1 MSLNHPFFKNLKAPL
16 HISHRGGALLW
27 PENTLFAFEHAV
39 REYQTDMIELD
50 VHATSDGEIV
60 VAHDATLERCTDG
73 TGPLSRLRWAEV
85 AKLDAGFHFT
95 NVNGEAFRGRGTTI
109 PRFVDVLR
117 AFPSLRFNVELK
129 DGRAL
134 DPFVACLKSESCLD
148 RLCIGSEG
156 DELGRQLTEVLPDA
170 LHFFPRDALAGFV
183 LPIRGGDE
191 PDDDGRY
198 TVLDM
203 PLTFAEVTLFD
214 EVLAAEAAKRGK
226 WINVWTVDDPAD
238 MRRVI
243 SQGVGGVMTDRPD
256 LLREVMR

>member
-1 MSLNHPFFKNLKAPL
+1 MSLSHPFFTALKAPL

-39 REYQTDMIELD
+39 RDYRTDMIELD
-50 VHATSDGEIV
+50 VHATADGEIV
-60 VAHDATLERCTDG
+60 VAHDPTVDRCTDG
-73 TGPLSRLRWAEV
+73 RGLISSMPWAELR
-85 AKLDAGFHFT
+85 KLDAGFHFT
-95 NVNGEAFRGRGTTI
+95 SVTGESFRGQNITI

-117 AFPSLRFNVELK
+117 AFPLLRFNVELK
-129 DGRAL
+129 EAAGLA
-134 DPFVACLKSESCLD
+134 PFVACMREEQCLD
-148 RLCIGSEG
+148 RLCIGSES
-156 DELGRQLTEVLPDA
+156 DDLGRQLTEALPDA

-183 LPIRGGDE
+183 LPLRGGDE
-191 PDDDGRY
+191 PEDDGRY

-203 PLTFAEVTLFD
+203 PLTYAEVTLFD
-214 EVLAAEAAKRGK
+214 DVLAAQAAKLGK

-243 SQGVGGVMTDRPD
+243 AQGVGGVMTDRPD